1 LAVTHDVRFQDG
13 KVVKRF
19 CGHAHAEARR
29 EWQALRLLAR
39 YAPGL
44 SPEPVQSCL
53 NASPP
58 VVVMTAVPG
67 SSLGR
72 EAITDGQLDAIAGA
86 LSQLHCA
93 VPAPVLSGLEI
104 ASEPAALASQVRQM
118 APTFP
123 AAELGQLPGHAL
135 RAALSWLESGW
146 ASELRSTDARLV
158 FGQGDGNL
166 ANHLWDGN
174 RVRLVDF
181 EDSGPST
188 RARELAD
195 FVEHISVWAHG
206 QVDAASF
213 LSRFDLSADER
224 RQVLVM
230 RRLFAA
236 FWLMMLIPGG
246 RASQR
251 NPAGTLELQAA
262 RMLTLLG

>member
-1 LAVTHDVRFQDG
+1 MRSPARSASCTARCPRPSWAVSRSPASPQP
-13 KVVKRF
+13 
-19 CGHAHAEARR
+19 
-29 EWQALRLLAR
+29 WLAR
-39 YAPGL
+39 
-44 SPEPVQSCL
+44 S
-53 NASPP
+53 
-58 VVVMTAVPG
+58 
-67 SSLGR
+67 GR
-72 EAITDGQLDAIAGA
+72 W
-86 LSQLHCA
+86 HR
-93 VPAPVLSGLEI
+93 P
-104 ASEPAALASQVRQM
+104 
-118 APTFP
+118 FP

-224 RQVLVM
+224 RQVLVL

-262 RMLTLLG
+262 RMLTLLGW